1 MLLASLLGL
10 IIPIVTVAS
19 YSPTTL
25 DREGAQKL
33 SGSVES
39 KLQGGRDYPGI
50 RIVDHGKNYGIK
62 TGDRILSGFGNVK
75 EKVLGSQVD
84 SANFPISPPTCIAC
98 DSLGGSENGWRKS
111 GGEELE
117 EHRCPEWASA
127 PPVLDGHGDGDQ
139 SHPS

>member
-39 KLQGGRDYPGI
+39 KLQGRRDYPG
-50 RIVDHGKNYGIK
+50 DK
-62 TGDRILSGFGNVK
+62 ILSGFGNVK
-75 EKVLGSQVD
+75 EKVIGSQVD